1 MQPFVVERLDHIVLR
16 VRDLERSIA
25 FYRDVLGCV
34 VVKWRDDLEL
44 AHLRLGTSMLDLV
57 AVSGALGREG
67 GAAPGGEGRNLDHF
81 CVRIEPFD
89 EAALVA
95 HLEGFGLVPQVP
107 AEIRFGAEGDGWSLY
122 FFDPDGN
129 RVELKG
135 PRVDSPARGKGPA
148 PDRGA
153 ASARSPGPGSD
164 RLKAHPGMSLFLGL
178 SLRPVPA
185 RSGRDRRVSP
195 CRAGRSRCRRP

>member
-1 MQPFVVERLDHIVLR
+1 MTMQPFVVERLDHIVLR

-57 AVSGALGREG
+57 AVSGALGRKG

-135 PRVDSPARGKGPA
+135 PRVDNPA
-148 PDRGA
+148 
-153 ASARSPGPGSD
+153 
-164 RLKAHPGMSLFLGL
+164 
-178 SLRPVPA
+178 
-185 RSGRDRRVSP
+185 
-195 CRAGRSRCRRP
+195 

>member
-57 AVSGALGREG
+57 AVSGSLGREG
-67 GAAPGGEGRNLDHF
+67 GAAPGGEGRNVDHF

-95 HLEGFGLVPQVP
+95 HLERFDLLPQVP
-107 AEIRFGAEGDGWSLY
+107 AEIRFGAEGDGWSL
-122 FFDPDGN
+122 
-129 RVELKG
+129 
-135 PRVDSPARGKGPA
+135 
-148 PDRGA
+148 
-153 ASARSPGPGSD
+153 
-164 RLKAHPGMSLFLGL
+164 
-178 SLRPVPA
+178 
-185 RSGRDRRVSP
+185 
-195 CRAGRSRCRRP
+195 

>member
-57 AVSGALGREG
+57 AVSGSLGREG
-67 GAAPGGEGRNLDHF
+67 GAAPGGEGRNVDHF

-89 EAALVA
+89 EAALIA

-135 PRVDSPARGKGPA
+135 PRVDNLPEGKVACRIGGVGEIAR
-148 PDRGA
+148 
-153 ASARSPGPGSD
+153 ARQRPPEGSSGD
-164 RLKAHPGMSLFLGL
+164 EPFLRLG
-178 SLRPVPA
+178 LRPVPA

-195 CRAGRSRCRRP
+195 YRAGRSRCRRP